1 MYMDSNIFVFA
12 ALDTDERG
20 ENARKIIELAEDGK
34 IVMFISPLVFDEVLQ
49 VVQKLANKKVSEYIG
64 RSLLSLSSS
73 WLDVTYNAST
83 YAFEYYSTGLAPRD
97 AMHAGI
103 MKDYGITVIISEDS
117 DFDSAP
123 CIKRKTLEEVLDE
136 YLNNESH

>member
-1 MYMDSNIFVFA
+1 MYLDSNIFVLA

-34 IVMFISPLVFDEVLQ
+34 ITIFISPLVFDEVLQ
-49 VVQKLANKKVSEYIG
+49 VIQKLTNKKVSEHIG

-73 WLDVTYNAST
+73 WLDVTYNASV
-83 YAFEYYSTGLAPRD
+83 YAFEYYQTGLTPRD

-103 MKDYGITVIISEDS
+103 MRDYGITVIISEDS
-117 DFDSAP
+117 DFDSVP
-123 CIKRKTLEEVLDE
+123 YIKRRTLEEVLDE
-136 YLNNESH
+136 YLNSKSH